1 MRSRSKSI
9 GRLFS
14 NVSISDGQKGGAF
27 LLRQFVTENSILSAR
42 HLGDGRNF
50 PLIFEKRAA
59 VAMSGFYP
67 YPEIGR
73 DLLPFQVRV
82 GTAVKITSKG
92 QVTIPQALRE
102 RFGL

>member
-50 PLIFEKRAA
+50 PLIFENAR
-59 VAMSGFYP
+59 
-67 YPEIGR
+67 R
-73 DLLPFQVRV
+73 LPCQDFTLNVKLG
-82 GTAVKITSKG
+82 GTCYHFK
-92 QVTIPQALRE
+92 
-102 RFGL
+102 